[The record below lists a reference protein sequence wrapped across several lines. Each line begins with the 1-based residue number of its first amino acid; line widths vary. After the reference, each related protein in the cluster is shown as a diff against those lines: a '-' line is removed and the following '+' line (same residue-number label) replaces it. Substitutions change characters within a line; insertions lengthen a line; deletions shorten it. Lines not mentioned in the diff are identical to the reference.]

1 MIKGTTILP
10 KSSATGEEHQ
20 PDKHLTQVY
29 QSPVPAFRW
38 RDAAMLVGTILF
50 TVALIL
56 LVPGDF
62 IQHLGSYGYVGL
74 FVLTLLANATIVIPS
89 PALAAAFLGGT
100 ALNPW
105 LVGIVAGVA
114 AGLGETTGYLAG
126 LSGSNLATTSRWY
139 PRVKT
144 WVERWGVLTIFSLAA
159 FPSPM
164 IDLAGIAA
172 GVLRIRFVS
181 YLLACIAG
189 KTVRYIGVAWIG
201 YMWVRW
207 FA

>member
-1 MIKGTTILP
+1 MTTVLP
-10 KSSATGEEHQ
+10 ETSADGNEVPEERTQ
-20 PDKHLTQVY
+20 PTNHLT
-29 QSPVPAFRW
+29 AFRW
-38 RDAAMLVGTILF
+38 RDVAILLGTILF
-50 TVALIL
+50 TIALIL
-56 LVPGDF
+56 FVPVDA
-62 IQHLGSYGYVGL
+62 IQRLGNYGYLGL

-105 LVGIVAGVA
+105 LVGLVAGVA
-114 AGLGETTGYLAG
+114 AGLGESTGYLAG

-139 PRVKT
+139 PRVKM
-144 WVERWGVLTIFSLAA
+144 WVERWGIVTIFSLAA

-172 GVLRIRFVS
+172 GVLRIRFRA

-189 KTVRYIGVAWIG
+189 KTVRFIGVAWIG